1 MIEQDNRIINTTET
15 KYLNRFKIS
24 DTMVF
29 NFFSDIFKFR
39 ATLCDMRNQKV
50 LKEAE
55 YNSCSIA
62 LKPWLIQN
70 QYCTNGIKQS
80 ESFKE
85 FNSKVNL
92 SKNLHLKIYKLTMP
106 KKLVQCY
113 TRSTAICKIYLFLL
127 QTFILYYITYMR
139 QLLTLISYTRLVQ
152 VVNPIIYDVVI
163 FIT

>member
-1 MIEQDNRIINTTET
+1 
-15 KYLNRFKIS
+15 
-24 DTMVF
+24 
-29 NFFSDIFKFR
+29 
-39 ATLCDMRNQKV
+39 
-50 LKEAE
+50 
-55 YNSCSIA
+55 
-62 LKPWLIQN
+62 
-70 QYCTNGIKQS
+70 
-80 ESFKE
+80 
-85 FNSKVNL
+85 
-92 SKNLHLKIYKLTMP
+92 MP

>member
-113 TRSTAICKIYLFLL
+113 TRCDFYCDL
-127 QTFILYYITYMR
+127 QDLSF
-139 QLLTLISYTRLVQ
+139 
-152 VVNPIIYDVVI
+152 
-163 FIT
+163 FITDVYFVLYNIYETTADVNQLYTSSSSCKSYYL

>member
-92 SKNLHLKIYKLTMP
+92 SKNFHLKIYKLTMP
-106 KKLVQCY
+106 KKLVQCC
-113 TRSTAICKIYLFLL
+113 TRYDFYCDL
-127 QTFILYYITYMR
+127 QDQHF
-139 QLLTLISYTRLVQ
+139 
-152 VVNPIIYDVVI
+152 
-163 FIT
+163 FITDVYFVLYNIYETTADVNQLYTSSSSCKSYYL

>member
-15 KYLNRFKIS
+15 KYLKRFKIS

-113 TRSTAICKIYLFLL
+113 TCYDFYCDL
-127 QTFILYYITYMR
+127 QDLSF
-139 QLLTLISYTRLVQ
+139 
-152 VVNPIIYDVVI
+152 
-163 FIT
+163 FITDVYFVLYNIYETTADVNQLYTSSSSCKSYYL